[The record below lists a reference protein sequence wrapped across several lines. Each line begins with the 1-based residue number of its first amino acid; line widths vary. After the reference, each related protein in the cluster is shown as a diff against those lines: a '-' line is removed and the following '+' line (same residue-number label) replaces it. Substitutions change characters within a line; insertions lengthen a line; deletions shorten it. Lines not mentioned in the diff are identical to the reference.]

1 VEVTAMKTVS
11 AALTV
16 LFLGESLMLAPT
28 GWAQTSAPPA
38 SPSAPKAT
46 DQPSSPSGSV
56 TTPPSG
62 SGTSTAPASPGTSTP
77 APAQPGSPG
86 GPATSPG
93 TGTATDPARPRGDA
107 TVADDGTIFG
117 MSRTAAIILGLVI
130 LGIIVALVSMSRRD
144 RDVIETRTDRD
155 VRVYDRERDVLDDRD
170 RPRKVS

>member
-1 VEVTAMKTVS
+1 MKTVS

-16 LFLGESLMLAPT
+16 LFLGASLMLAPT

-38 SPSAPKAT
+38 SQTAPKAT

-62 SGTSTAPASPGTSTP
+62 SGTSTAPAPPGTST
-77 APAQPGSPG
+77 APARPGSPG
-86 GPATSPG
+86 APG
-93 TGTATDPARPRGDA
+93 TAPGTATDPAGPRGDT

-117 MSRTAAIILGLVI
+117 MSRTAAIILGLVV

-144 RDVIETRTDRD
+144 RDIVETRTDRD
-155 VRVYDRERDVLDDRD
+155 LRVYDRERDVLDDRD

>member
-1 VEVTAMKTVS
+1 MKTVS

-16 LFLGESLMLAPT
+16 LFLGASLMLAPA

-38 SPSAPKAT
+38 AQTAPKAT

-56 TTPPSG
+56 TTPPPSG
-62 SGTSTAPASPGTSTP
+62 SGTSTAPASPGTSATDP
-77 APAQPGSPG
+77 ARPGSPG
-86 GPATSPG
+86 GPATAP
-93 TGTATDPARPRGDA
+93 GTATDPARPRGDA

-144 RDVIETRTDRD
+144 RDVVETRTERD
-155 VRVYDRERDVLDDRD
+155 LRVYDRERDVLDDRD